1 MNKTIKLRRTSST
14 ILFNFDLSKIHPEHL
29 QKNAAN
35 VKLAS
40 NLRKILTKLER
51 KKKEKKLTNTKTLTK
66 LFTSGLDT

>member
-1 MNKTIKLRRTSST
+1 MSAGVMNKTIKLRRTSST
-14 ILFNFDLSKIHPEHL
+14 ILFNFDPSKIHPEHL

-51 KKKEKKLTNTKTLTK
+51 KKKKKN
-66 LFTSGLDT
+66 